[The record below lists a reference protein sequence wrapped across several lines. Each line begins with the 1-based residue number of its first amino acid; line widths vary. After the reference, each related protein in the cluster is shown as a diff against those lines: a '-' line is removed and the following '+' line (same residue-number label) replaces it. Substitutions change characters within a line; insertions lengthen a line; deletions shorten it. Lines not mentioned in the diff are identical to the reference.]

1 MIITRIESIPLRIPF
16 KPDNHSDA
24 AAWGDKNLPAAAS
37 LLVKVTTD
45 QGLVGRGE
53 AEWCRFDL
61 AARIYGVALKPE
73 RGRISVPQ
81 GSGMGID
88 PDPDVVRA
96 YRRGMKQ

>member
-45 QGLVGRGE
+45 HWWVGARPSGVGSISQHE
-53 AEWCRFDL
+53 SMASRSSPSAAGSRCPRDL
-61 AARIYGVALKPE
+61 AWESILIPTWSALTE
-73 RGRISVPQ
+73 GE
-81 GSGMGID
+81 
-88 PDPDVVRA
+88 
-96 YRRGMKQ
+96 